1 MIALTVLL
9 LLSADPSARTAQ
21 EVKRDA
27 KATVDSSKRYAT
39 EKKDE
44 FVSRMQ
50 VRIDAAKSDLRGVKN
65 DAKQKA
71 TEAGADLD
79 QRAQKASG
87 KLDELGK
94 AGGSA
99 WSSFKDGVENAVDD
113 LEQGVKRAKEK

>member
-1 MIALTVLL
+1 MITLTLL
-9 LLSADPSARTAQ
+9 MLLSADPSSKTAE

-44 FVSRMQ
+44 FVARMQ
-50 VRIDAAKSDLRGVKN
+50 QRIDAAKADLRGVKN

-99 WSSFKDGVENAVDD
+99 WSSFKEGVENAVDE